1 MCVLDLYTD
10 THTLTHTHTRTSTG
24 TFHICMYLITQQAL
38 MLLSLTARPG
48 VELPTTFYFLLR
60 TTRFLFSTFYSQ
72 LTACCLLPSRMHIQC
87 TRRVSSLPGQTEATA
102 VKCKDACHTHT
113 GTLSLSHTHT
123 RKIIKLFIL
132 MQTFLLLQATVNY
145 TPSALCAQQ
154 QQNKIKTWLTTQ
166 RNANFLLKRN

>member
-1 MCVLDLYTD
+1 MRTWSLHRY
-10 THTLTHTHTRTSTG
+10 THTNTHPHTHLNWHIPHMHVFNYSTS
-24 TFHICMYLITQQAL
+24 FDAAFINSSPRSWVADNF
-38 MLLSLTARPG
+38 LLSTSHYPLSIFHFLLTAYSLLLVAFSHAYPVHSQSLESSRPHRG
-48 VELPTTFYFLLR
+48 NRSKVQGCLP
-60 TTRFLFSTFYSQ
+60 
-72 LTACCLLPSRMHIQC
+72 
-87 TRRVSSLPGQTEATA
+87 
-102 VKCKDACHTHT
+102 HTHT